1 MISKKM
7 QKALCDQMAR
17 EFSSAYLYLAMAGKA
32 TEMNLKGTA
41 AWLEVQEGEER
52 SHGMK
57 FYKYLKEQG
66 AELRFATL
74 EAGAVKSDSLLALF
88 EQVLGHE
95 KKVTRWIYDL
105 VELAQD
111 EKDYATLAFLQWF
124 ITEQVEEESNA
135 TEIIAQ
141 LKMIGDKSSA
151 IFMID
156 HQLAKRKAG

>member
-1 MISKKM
+1 MISKNM
-7 QKALCDQMAR
+7 QKALSDQMGR

-41 AWLEVQEGEER
+41 GWLEAQEGEER
-52 SHGMK
+52 AHGMK
-57 FYKYLKEQG
+57 FYSYLKEQG
-66 AELRFATL
+66 AVIAFAPL
-74 EAGAVKSDSLLALF
+74 EAGAVKSESLLAMF

-105 VELAQD
+105 VELAQA

-135 TEIIAQ
+135 CEIIAQ

-156 HQLAKRKAG
+156 HQLGKRKAG

>member
-7 QKALCDQMAR
+7 QKALSEQMNR
-17 EFSSAYLYLAMAGKA
+17 EFASAYIYLAMAGKA
-32 TEMNLKGTA
+32 TEMNYRGAA

-52 SHGMK
+52 AHGMK
-57 FYKYLKEQG
+57 FYAYLKEQG
-66 AELRFATL
+66 AEIAFPSIDAPST
-74 EAGAVKSDSLLALF
+74 KFDSLLDMF
-88 EQVLGHE
+88 EKVLAHE

-105 VELAQD
+105 VEQAQA

-124 ITEQVEEESNA
+124 VTEQVEEEANA
-135 TEIIAQ
+135 TEIVAQ

-156 HQLAKRKAG
+156 HQLAKRKKG

>member
-17 EFSSAYLYLAMAGKA
+17 EFASAYLYLAMAGKA

-41 AWLEVQEGEER
+41 SWLEAQEAEER
-52 SHGMK
+52 THGMK

-66 AELRFATL
+66 AEFRFAAL
-74 EAGAVKSDSLLALF
+74 EAGAVKSESLLAMF

-105 VELAQD
+105 VELAQED
-111 EKDYATLAFLQWF
+111 KDYATLAFLQWF
-124 ITEQVEEESNA
+124 ITEQVEEEANA

-156 HQLAKRKAG
+156 HQLSKRKAG

>member
-1 MISKKM
+1 MISKNM
-7 QKALCDQMAR
+7 QKALSEQMGR

-32 TEMNLKGTA
+32 TEMNLKGA
-41 AWLEVQEGEER
+41 AGWLEAQEGEER
-52 SHGMK
+52 AHGMK
-57 FYKYLKEQG
+57 FYSYLKEQG
-66 AELRFATL
+66 AVIDFAPL
-74 EAGAVKSDSLLALF
+74 AAGAVKSESLLALF

-105 VELAQD
+105 VELAQA

-124 ITEQVEEESNA
+124 VTEQVEEEANA
-135 TEIIAQ
+135 TDIIAQ

-156 HQLAKRKAG
+156 HQLGKRKAG

>member
-17 EFSSAYLYLAMAGKA
+17 EFASGYLYLAMAGKA
-32 TEMNLKGTA
+32 TEMNLRGA
-41 AWLEVQEGEER
+41 ASWFEVQEGEER
-52 SHGMK
+52 THGMK
-57 FYKYLKEQG
+57 FYSYLKEQS
-66 AELRFATL
+66 AEFRFAPQD
-74 EAGAVKSDSLLALF
+74 AGTIKADSLLDLF
-88 EQVLGHE
+88 EQSLAHE

-105 VELAQD
+105 VELAQA

-124 ITEQVEEESNA
+124 VTEQVEEEANA

-141 LKMIGDKSSA
+141 LKMVGDKSSA
-151 IFMID
+151 IFMVD